1 MENYLFRFMILL
13 LLGVNV
19 FALDLMTLYRYEGI
33 NSVEKELEN
42 RLKDIDYWKEYF
54 KDKNVDYGYY
64 EFKKYILVAQKEQL
78 EISMYEKIGNDYKLI
93 LRNNVIV
100 GENPGDKYTEGDKRT
115 PEGAY
120 ELVEKKVGLDS
131 FYGPFALVT
140 SYPNVF
146 EQSLDKKGSGIWI
159 HGMPYYTDRE
169 KFTKGCVAL
178 DNTELENLE
187 KKLDLNK
194 TILLISENTFKKA
207 TKEEMALIFTSIYK
221 WKDAWKYSNIE
232 EYLSFYSKDFKRAN
246 KTGFGLFSEQK
257 RSIFAK
263 NEQKTIRFSN
273 IDISPYPN
281 SFGKNMFKVLMD
293 QEYMSPSVKFYGKKE
308 LFLEIENNQVKIL
321 SED

>member
-78 EISMYEKIGNDYKLI
+78 EMSMYEKIGNDYKLI

-232 EYLSFYSKDFKRAN
+232 EYLSFYSKDFKRAD

-273 IDISPYPN
+273 IDVSPYPN
-281 SFGKNMFKVLMD
+281 SFGKNMFKATMD
-293 QEYMSPSVKFYGKKE
+293 EEYISPSVKFFGKKE
-308 LFLEIENNQVKIL
+308 LFLEIIGNQVKII

>member
-232 EYLSFYSKDFKRAN
+232 EYLSFYSKDFKRAD
-246 KTGFGLFSEQK
+246 KTGFSLFS
-257 RSIFAK
+257 
-263 NEQKTIRFSN
+263 EQKTIRFSN

-293 QEYMSPSVKFYGKKE
+293 EEYLSPSVKFYGKKE

>member
-232 EYLSFYSKDFKRAN
+232 EYLSFYSKDFKRAD

-293 QEYMSPSVKFYGKKE
+293 EEYLSPSVKFYGKKE

>member
-1 MENYLFRFMILL
+1 MFRFMILL

-78 EISMYEKIGNDYKLI
+78 EMSMYEKIGNDYKLI

>member
-42 RLKDIDYWKEYF
+42 RLKNIDYWKEYF

-232 EYLSFYSKDFKRAN
+232 EYLSFYSKDFKRAD

-293 QEYMSPSVKFYGKKE
+293 EEYLSPSVKFYGKKE